1 MELFGSSFLICS
13 SIQVQGM
20 KRSVLVEIIGFSD
33 GSCGPFPCDEDRTCG
48 LDSCHPEGMFP
59 EACNALRE
67 ALATT
72 YGDRVK
78 LKITL
83 LDEGIPERVRDL
95 IQRHQPPL
103 PMVLVDGT
111 LIPLGRISFTHLKN
125 RLEQALQTE

>member
-1 MELFGSSFLICS
+1 
-13 SIQVQGM
+13 M
-20 KRSVLVEIIGFSD
+20 KQSVLVEIIGFSD

-48 LDSCHPEGMFP
+48 LDQCHPQGMFL

-67 ALATT
+67 ALANT

-83 LDEGIPERVRDL
+83 LDEGVPERVRDL
-95 IQRHQPPL
+95 VQRHQPPL

-111 LIPLGRISFTHLKN
+111 LIPLGRISFTHLKK